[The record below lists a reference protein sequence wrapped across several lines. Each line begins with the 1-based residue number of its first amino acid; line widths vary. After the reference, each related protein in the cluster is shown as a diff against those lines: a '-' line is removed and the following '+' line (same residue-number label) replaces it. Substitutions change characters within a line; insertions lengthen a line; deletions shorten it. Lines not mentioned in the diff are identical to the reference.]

1 MKNII
6 DICKDFG
13 FEIPADKHADFLKAV
28 NGEYKTIA
36 EFEKVAG
43 KLDTATKRAETAE
56 EALKSFDGIDP
67 ANIKTQLEEANR
79 KIKEAEEN
87 AQKQLDERDFN
98 DALRGELDALKFSSS
113 AARKSIET
121 EIRNA
126 GLKLKNGKILGL
138 SDLIEQMKKDDAE
151 AFVDAQNPPARFT
164 APSSNAQQSAAGKKS
179 VADIMSIKDRSERRA
194 AIAENLKY
202 GGNN

>member
-13 FEIPADKHADFLKAV
+13 FEIPAETHADFLKAV

-56 EALKSFDGIDP
+56 EALKGFDGIDP

-98 DALRGELDALKFSSS
+98 DALRGELDALKFSST
-113 AARKSIET
+113 AARKSIEA

-151 AFVDAQNPPARFT
+151 AFVDVQNPPARFT
-164 APSSNAQQSAAGKKS
+164 TASSNNQQSATGKKS
-179 VADIMSIKDRSERRA
+179 VADIMAIKDRSERRA
-194 AIAENLKY
+194 AIAQNIKF

>member
-1 MKNII
+1 MKREFLQNLKVGDTPLPKEVI
-6 DICKDFG
+6 DAIMDENGKDIEAAKKQF
-13 FEIPADKHADFLKAV
+13 ADYDGLKEKLKVAEDSLKA
-28 NGEYKTIA
+28 
-36 EFEKVAG
+36 
-43 KLDTATKRAETAE
+43 
-56 EALKSFDGIDP
+56 FDGIDP
-67 ANIKTQLEEANR
+67 ANIKNQLEEANR

-98 DALRGELDALKFSSS
+98 DALKGELDALKFSST
-113 AARKSIET
+113 AARKSIEA

-151 AFVDAQNPPARFT
+151 AFVDVQNPPARFT
-164 APSSNAQQSAAGKKS
+164 NPSSNNQQRANGKKS
-179 VADIMSIKDRSERRA
+179 VADIMAITDRSERRA
-194 AIAENLKY
+194 AIAQNLKF

>member
-1 MKNII
+1 MKREFLQNLKVGDSPLPKEVI
-6 DICKDFG
+6 DAIMDENGKDIEAAKKQF
-13 FEIPADKHADFLKAV
+13 ADYDGLKEKLRVAEDSLKA
-28 NGEYKTIA
+28 
-36 EFEKVAG
+36 
-43 KLDTATKRAETAE
+43 
-56 EALKSFDGIDP
+56 FDGIDP

-98 DALRGELDALKFSSS
+98 DALRGELDALKFSST
-113 AARKSIET
+113 AARKSIEA

-151 AFVDAQNPPARFT
+151 AFVDVQNPPARFT
-164 APSSNAQQSAAGKKS
+164 TASSNNQQNATGKKS
-179 VADIMSIKDRSERRA
+179 VADIMAIKDRSERRA
-194 AIAENLKY
+194 AIAQNIKF

>member
-13 FEIPADKHADFLKAV
+13 FEIPADKHADFLKEV
-28 NGEYKTIA
+28 NGNYKTIA
-36 EFEKVAG
+36 EFEKVSG

-56 EALKSFDGIDP
+56 EALKGFDGIDP
-67 ANIKTQLEEANR
+67 ANIQNQLEEAKR
-79 KIKEAEEN
+79 KVQEAQEN

-98 DALRGELDALKFSSS
+98 DALRGELDALKFSST
-113 AARKSIET
+113 AARKSIEN

-151 AFVDAQNPPARFT
+151 AFVDVQNPPARFT
-164 APSSNAQQSAAGKKS
+164 TVSSNNQQNATGKKS
-179 VADIMSIKDRSERRA
+179 VADIMAIKDRTERRA
-194 AIAENLKY
+194 AIAQNIKF